1 MMKQERTM
9 YTADQVWACAV
20 AAQRINGEYLKEPVW
35 GPSDSGEDRMI
46 KDANKL
52 MVKQWLRTENYSL
65 VTAAD
70 HEQGREMRNYF
81 NGYLLKQISGK
92 INDFESTALRIA
104 QMDEFTGKHLL
115 EFAVISCLPSVMLR
129 DQDRRDLKDAING
142 STQLEGEVG
151 DKIQGMI
158 DVFRCDYQQAY
169 NKFKVQARLGDSFVN
184 FWYGSRLEGA
194 VTIRAKIKAQRG
206 DNTTQLNFVKVIS

>member
-1 MMKQERTM
+1 MQF
-9 YTADQVWACAV
+9 TADQVWACAV

-35 GPSDSGEDRMI
+35 TQPDNDLTGPMVLV

-52 MVKQWLRTENYSL
+52 MVKQWLRNGNFSL

-70 HEQGREMRNYF
+70 HEQGQEIRNYF

-92 INDFESTALRIA
+92 INEFEQTALRIA
-104 QMDEFTGKHLL
+104 QMEEFTGRNLL

-129 DQDRRDLKDAING
+129 DQDRKELKDAINS
-142 STQLEGEVG
+142 STQMVGEVG
-151 DKIQGMI
+151 DKIQGVI
-158 DVFRCDYQQAY
+158 DVFRCDYQQMY
-169 NKFKVQARLGDSFVN
+169 DKFKVQARMGDSYVN
-184 FWYGSRLEGA
+184 FWYGSRIDGT

-206 DNTTQLNFVKVIS
+206 DNTTQLNFVKIVG